1 MTTKGFDLFPA
12 SCLASGVMLQMV
24 APVPRGY
31 AFLASNHPHIVHI
44 IQTAAAILRRR
55 GRPVRVVL
63 LSSQASRP
71 FAS

>member
-1 MTTKGFDLFPA
+1 MTARGFHLFPA
-12 SCLASGVMLQMV
+12 SCLASGVVLPMV

-55 GRPVRVVL
+55 GYPVRVVL
-63 LSSQASRP
+63 LPHQTR
-71 FAS
+71 